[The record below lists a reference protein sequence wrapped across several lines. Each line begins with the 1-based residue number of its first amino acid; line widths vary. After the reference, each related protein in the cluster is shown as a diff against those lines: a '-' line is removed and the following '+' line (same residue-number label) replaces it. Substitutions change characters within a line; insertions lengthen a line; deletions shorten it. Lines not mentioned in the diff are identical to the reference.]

1 MRSGHQLGIRG
12 IGISHVWAEKHSLP
26 SMQKKK
32 GPFNG
37 GSKGIKGKGWK
48 GRKEGVGM
56 AIRLMGRTG

>member
-1 MRSGHQLGIRG
+1 MRIGNQLGRRG
-12 IGISHVWAEKHSLP
+12 IRISHVWAEKHYLP

-48 GRKEGVGM
+48 GTKEGVGM
-56 AIRLMGRTG
+56 AGRLMGRTG